1 MYTWIVV
8 PLGHRGIPGMTL
20 LSLSVTV
27 AGVAKA
33 GADIIKA
40 GVDIKRA
47 ANTEATAAANTRFK
61 NITWASRKIA
71 GTASLVP
78 RSEEHTS
85 ELQSRFDL
93 VCRLLL
99 EKKKKIK
106 NNSS

>member
-1 MYTWIVV
+1 MDSCSSW
-8 PLGHRGIPGMTL
+8 PSGNPGMTL

-78 RSEEHTS
+78 LFCEPCGLSQGVLPVPATGHLYAR
-85 ELQSRFDL
+85 
-93 VCRLLL
+93 
-99 EKKKKIK
+99 
-106 NNSS
+106 